1 MKRWPY
7 RSNVI
12 EAFLWPSI
20 RCIALMLAPVEMA
33 RLQRYAAGRGIE
45 VPSGPGSGRRVRT
58 ESVREGSMSPAVGNS
73 VASLS
78 RALVTAL
85 ESADSATRLRELEA
99 MIDRLLAGDS
109 DAPGLRAVG

>member
-1 MKRWPY
+1 M
-7 RSNVI
+7 
-12 EAFLWPSI
+12 
-20 RCIALMLAPVEMA
+20 
-33 RLQRYAAGRGIE
+33 
-45 VPSGPGSGRRVRT
+45 
-58 ESVREGSMSPAVGNS
+58 
-73 VASLS
+73 ASLA